1 MVEER
6 RKSERYPLQ
15 LPIRIELVDSEQ
27 EKETLDL
34 LTSNISEGGTF
45 IPTHEPIP
53 KGTCVQ
59 VRLILVN
66 DTVKKLSG
74 AQGCI
79 LVGGTVVR
87 AGSIGIA
94 ICFDKDCWHK
104 RLNQFHTPN
113 GAPLV

>member
-1 MVEER
+1 M
-6 RKSERYPLQ
+6 KF
-15 LPIRIELVDSEQ
+15 
-27 EKETLDL
+27 DL
-34 LTSNISEGGTF
+34 LTDNVSEGGTF

-66 DTVKKLSG
+66 ETVKELAA

-87 AGSIGIA
+87 SGSIGIA
-94 ICFDKDCWHK
+94 ICFDEDCLQGLRIVLRSGK
-104 RLNQFHTPN
+104 NKMI
-113 GAPLV
+113 